1 MDLFPADSRVA
12 LVQLWIFA
20 LVAALF
26 AGAAATAVALAFRLR
41 RARVAPKTAVD
52 AVLARVRDGDIAA
65 AAACCEERPCAFSAL
80 ALAVFD
86 SVRAAPEA
94 PREMLRDVVQGEG
107 TRIARRASARV
118 RRLHELAVLAALA
131 GMLGTALGLFSAVP
145 GLSGPSPAARSAL
158 LADGLAQA
166 LATTVAGLA
175 VALPSYLLH
184 AVFRRRLERLS
195 DELESAAQQLLGALW
210 LQRLL

>member
-1 MDLFPADSRVA
+1 MDKETALSGKEYRSYIRGKKLF
-12 LVQLWIFA
+12 LL
-20 LVAALF
+20 
-26 AGAAATAVALAFRLR
+26 G
-41 RARVAPKTAVD
+41 
-52 AVLARVRDGDIAA
+52 
-65 AAACCEERPCAFSAL
+65 L
-80 ALAVFD
+80 ALATAAIFILSIALGSSTL
-86 SVRAAPEA
+86 SVGR
-94 PREMLRDVVQGEG
+94 
-107 TRIARRASARV
+107 
-118 RRLHELAVLAALA
+118 VLAALA